1 MLILYTQR
9 DEEFEQQAAQ
19 ATQAEPWLQRWDEL
33 LEDEELLE
41 DVRAD
46 LAGRYPLTTKHGRHS
61 TPVEVIVRLLV
72 VKQLCQWSYQQTVEQ
87 VSQRLAL
94 RWLCRLGGRP
104 VPAKTTLMR
113 WAQLLR
119 PQTQEV
125 LTERVRCLLS
135 EPHRGRKTPRQ
146 RKVIR

>member
-1 MLILYTQR
+1 MLIVYAQR
-9 DEEFEQQAAQ
+9 DEEFEQQAAE
-19 ATQAEPWLQRWDEL
+19 ATQAEPWLRRWDEL

-41 DVRAD
+41 HVWAD

-61 TPVEVIVRLLV
+61 TPVEVIVRLLI

-94 RWLCRLGGRP
+94 RWLCRIGGRP
-104 VPAKTTLMR
+104 VPGKTTLMR

-119 PQTQEV
+119 PETQEV
-125 LTERVRCLLS
+125 LTERVRRLLG
-135 EPHRGRKTPRQ
+135 EPHRGRKTPQ
-146 RKVIR
+146 KRKAIR